1 MIRDEVLRA
10 LKESGATQWQLA
22 DTIGISEPTM
32 TRWLRHPL
40 EGERLKRVQEGLLAL
55 RKEAV

>member
-1 MIRDEVLRA
+1 MIRDEVLQS
-10 LKESGATQWQLA
+10 LKEAGAAQWELA
-22 DTIGISEPTM
+22 DAIGISEPTM

-55 RKEAV
+55 RKEAI

>member
-1 MIRDEVLRA
+1 MIRDEILRA